1 MRETKI
7 QAIAVAVLFAS
18 LMLLPVAMEGH
29 AGVMGKRTVTC
40 AVFHDG
46 KREITTEE
54 LSLLSAG
61 TLLAKARAAVE
72 AWKTVQDEDVSTRDA
87 NEIQDALSSLFA
99 ALKNRGLL
107 PEGITPGALGL
118 LPQGGIALL
127 HPIVSCGA
135 GIGCIPLYPG
145 EAFLGIMLRPIFLQ
159 YFLLGYTG
167 CLNARLIPPRVEYW
181 DFVGTQT
188 LLVFGFIGL
197 YLDFAS
203 LGIGIPPVQVLMG
216 ESLFTGGIDWP
227 A

>member
-1 MRETKI
+1 MRRHKLVTV
-7 QAIAVAVLFAS
+7 AVAVLLAS
-18 LMLLPVAMEGH
+18 LMLLPVAKEGD
-29 AGVMGKRTVTC
+29 AGIRGKRTVTC

-46 KREITTEE
+46 KREIVTEE

-61 TLLAKARAAVE
+61 TLLAKARDAVD
-72 AWKTVQDEDVSTRDA
+72 AWKTVQDEDVSTTDK
-87 NEIQDALSSLFA
+87 NKIEDALTSLFA

-127 HPIVSCGA
+127 HPIVSTGA
-135 GIGCIPLYPG
+135 GFGCIPLYPG
-145 EAFLGIMLRPIFLQ
+145 EAFLGIMLRPILLQ

-167 CLNARLIPPRVEYW
+167 CLNARLLPPRIEYW
-181 DFVGTQT
+181 DFFGTQT
-188 LLVFGFIGL
+188 VLVFGFAGL

-216 ESLFTGGIDWP
+216 ESLLTGGIDWP